1 MPFPRLA
8 AITTAI
14 AAVGFG
20 VASCDRP
27 TPLVTMESG
36 GDFVKTNAA
45 QYLRDGALIERSVS
59 APQLDARPGSSLNI
73 DVPTSVADRGY
84 FLSVNNQ
91 RITETITDTH
101 YRYLLPNVQGT
112 VNLVVFAAPTGTKST
127 TASGSWPF
135 VVSIKP

>member
-8 AITTAI
+8 AII
-14 AAVGFG
+14 AAVAAVGLG
-20 VASCDRP
+20 VAGCDRP

-59 APQLDARPGSSLNI
+59 PPHLAARPGGSLNI

-84 FLSVNNQ
+84 FLSVNNE

-112 VNLVVFAAPTGTKST
+112 VNLVVFAAPTDAKST

>member
-8 AITTAI
+8 TITAAI

-20 VASCDRP
+20 AAGCDRP

-45 QYLRDGALIERSVS
+45 QYLRDGAVVERSVS
-59 APQLDARPGSSLNI
+59 PPRLSARPGSSLNI

-84 FLSVNNQ
+84 FLSVNNA

-101 YRYLLPNVQGT
+101 YRYLLPNVQAT
-112 VNLVVFAAPTGTKST
+112 VNLVVFAAPTGAKST

-135 VVSIKP
+135 VVSIRP